1 MDTNGTRRALDGIR
15 VLDFTWA
22 QQGPYATV
30 LLSDLGADI
39 IKVEPREGGDF
50 GRGVWSPEGGASPY
64 FIAHDRGKR
73 SITLDLKHEG
83 AREVIH
89 RLVRYCDVVVNN
101 FRPGVMERLGLGYEE
116 LKKVREDV
124 ILASASGYGP
134 KGPRAFHPGFDIAG
148 QAMGGL
154 ISRTGSSSG
163 EPVPAGA
170 AIADQVGAMMLAFGI
185 MTALFARERF
195 GFGQAL
201 DCSLYGSQIALQS
214 WEIDQWSIAGPAPRG
229 GRGHALIPGLWGVF
243 KTSDGHIAF
252 GGVGDNRWPGFCA
265 ALGCEELMED
275 DRFRTARD
283 RALTNKDDLVA
294 FVDERLMAKT
304 TAEWLAAF
312 TANDLI
318 VAPVQDYDD
327 ILRDEQAWA
336 NDYLIELADPVRGE
350 IKVVGFPV
358 SFSHTPATNQGPPP
372 ELDQHTEAV
381 LSELGYSWEEIA
393 RLRQSGAAGMPS
405 GEKAPARKL

>member
-1 MDTNGTRRALDGIR
+1 MTSNGTARALEGIR

-50 GRGVWSPEGGASPY
+50 GRGVWSPQDGASPY

-73 SITLDLKHEG
+73 SVTVDLKHLDG
-83 AREVIH
+83 REVIH

-101 FRPGVMERLGLGYEE
+101 YRPGVMERLGFGYED
-116 LKKVREDV
+116 LRKLREDV
-124 ILASASGYGP
+124 IFASASGYGP

-154 ISRTGSSSG
+154 ISRTGSADG

-170 AIADQVGAMMLAFGI
+170 AIADQVGAMMLGFGI
-185 MTALFARERF
+185 MTALYVRERF
-195 GFGQAL
+195 GIGQSL

-214 WEIDQWSIAGPAPRG
+214 WEIDQWSIAGPASRG

-243 KTSDGHIAF
+243 KTADGHIAF
-252 GGVGDNRWPGFCA
+252 GGVGDNRWPGFCKA
-265 ALGCEELMED
+265 IGCEELLED
-275 DRFRTARD
+275 ERFRTARD
-283 RALTNKDDLVA
+283 RAITNKDALVA
-294 FVDERLMAKT
+294 LVDERLPTRT
-304 TAEWLAAF
+304 TAEWLETF

-318 VAPVQDYDD
+318 VAPVQDYSA
-327 ILRDEQAWA
+327 ILADEQAWA
-336 NDYLIELADPVRGE
+336 NDYLIHLEDPVRGD

-358 SFSHTPATNQGPPP
+358 TFSGTPAVNQGPPP

-381 LSELGYSWEEIA
+381 LSELGYGWEEIA
-393 RLRQSGAAGMPS
+393 RLRDSGAVGMPS
-405 GEKAPARKL
+405 SEPVAKL